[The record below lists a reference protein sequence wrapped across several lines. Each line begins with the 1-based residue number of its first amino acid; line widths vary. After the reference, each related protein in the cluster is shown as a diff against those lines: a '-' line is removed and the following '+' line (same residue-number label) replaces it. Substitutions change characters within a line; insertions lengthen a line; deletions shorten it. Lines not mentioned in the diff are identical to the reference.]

1 MVGLVAA
8 TRRLGPLSRFS
19 RGLLVVTTLQEQPA
33 GTARTSGRKAS
44 GRHAWVH
51 PRVVSA
57 ITRRDFFRFFHNP
70 AGYVFIALFV
80 LAGAIMAFWQH
91 VFFTRNL
98 DNLDTLNGAMPY
110 LLLFFIPA
118 VTMSVWADERKQ
130 GTDELLLTLP
140 ATDFDVVLGKYLAAL
155 GIYTVAL
162 AFMFPHVLML
172 LYLGRPDLGV
182 TFATF
187 LGYWLM
193 GAMLVAVGM
202 VASQLSTNVTV
213 AFILGAALS
222 ALPVFAG
229 VLGSPTGTTA
239 QRQFEDLS
247 IPAQFHDFGTGVV
260 PWAGVFYF
268 LSAAS
273 AFLYVNMVLLGRR
286 HWAGGEASRTRWSHS
301 ALRVVSLVAALAA
314 ANVLVSRAGARWDL
328 SEERL
333 HTLAPESLAL
343 LKQIPKDK
351 PVYIQAYYSP
361 EVPREFVQ
369 VKSDLIGLLKEYAAR
384 GGDRVRLNLV
394 ETELYSE
401 AARDAEKRF
410 GIGPKRVMSSDEGK
424 QSQDEIILGV
434 AFSSGLE
441 EVVIPFFDRG
451 LPVEYELTRS
461 VRVVSRSARKKVG
474 IVGTDA
480 KLMGGFDMRSM
491 GQNPEW
497 SIVVELKK
505 QYDVNSVNADNEIP
519 ADLDVLLVAQP
530 SSLTQKQIDNLTSY
544 VKSGGPSLLFLDP
557 LPVENP
563 SISPEVPRAPQGGPF
578 GGGPPPEP
586 KGDLKPL
593 LDILNID
600 WPTTQ
605 IVWNPYNPL
614 QQRPDLPPE
623 VVFIAEGAA
632 SDAFNE
638 EDIVTSGLQDV
649 VGIFPGLL
657 RAKGGPGPEF
667 TPLLRTNAEGGT
679 LPWEKATTRGMFGG
693 LSLQP
698 NRPHFATGQ
707 AYTLAAHIK
716 GDAPAE
722 TEKAKDETKDKSPAK
737 HGKIHAIAI
746 ADLDMISEEF
756 FELRRQKI
764 ENLDLDNV
772 TFVLNCVDV
781 LAGDDAFVAL
791 RKRRLKHRTLT
802 RIEAQSK
809 QFVDQLQ
816 RETKAAEDE
825 AKEQLEVA
833 QKNLDKEVQTVRA
846 RKDMDE
852 RTKEIMLANLEEV
865 ANRRLDVQKANIE
878 DTKRKTVQESKA
890 ESERSIRRIRNRV
903 RWLAV
908 LLEPIPPLALGLGI
922 FGLRLRR
929 ENFGANP
936 NRLA

>member
-1 MVGLVAA
+1 
-8 TRRLGPLSRFS
+8 
-19 RGLLVVTTLQEQPA
+19 VTTLQERQA
-33 GTARTSGRKAS
+33 GAAHAGAPGSRRRA
-44 GRHAWVH
+44 AWVH

-57 ITRRDFFRFFHNP
+57 ITRRDFLRFFHNP

-80 LAGAIMAFWQH
+80 LASAVMAFWQH

-140 ATDFDVVLGKYLAAL
+140 ATDFDVVIGKYLAAL

-162 AFMFPHVLML
+162 GFMFPHVLML

-193 GAMLVAVGM
+193 GAMLLAVGM
-202 VASQLSTNVTV
+202 VASLLSSNVTV

-229 VLGSPTGTTA
+229 VLGSPTGTA
-239 QRQFEDLS
+239 VQRQVEDLS
-247 IPAQFHDFGTGVV
+247 VPSQFQDFGTGVI
-260 PWAGVFYF
+260 PLSGVFYF
-268 LSAAS
+268 LSAA
-273 AFLYVNMVLLGRR
+273 AGFLYVNMVLLGRR
-286 HWAGGEASRTRWSHS
+286 HWAGGEKSRGRWAH
-301 ALRVVSLVAALAA
+301 SLVRVASVVVALAA
-314 ANVLVSRAGARWDL
+314 ANVLVARAGARIDV

-333 HTLAPESLAL
+333 HTLSPESLAL
-343 LKQIPKDK
+343 LKQIPADK

-384 GGDRVRLNLV
+384 GGDRVRMNLV

-410 GIGPKRVMSSDEGK
+410 GIEPKRVVTTDQGR
-424 QSQDEIILGV
+424 QAQDEIILGV

-461 VRVVSRSARKKVG
+461 IRVVSRSARKKVG
-474 IVGTDA
+474 ILSTDA
-480 KLMGGFDMRSM
+480 KLMGGFDTRTM

-497 SIVVELKK
+497 SIVTELKK
-505 QYDVNSVNADNEIP
+505 QYDVNSVNADVELP
-519 ADLDVLLVAQP
+519 SDLDVLLVAQP
-530 SSLTQKQIDNLTSY
+530 SSLTQKQIDNLTAF
-544 VKSGGPSLLFLDP
+544 VKRGGPVLLFLDP

-563 SISPEVPRAPQGGPF
+563 SISPEVPRMPAGGPF

-593 LDILNID
+593 LDLLGID
-600 WPTTQ
+600 WPTTE

-623 VVFIAEGAA
+623 VVFIGRGSGAD
-632 SDAFNE
+632 DAFNE
-638 EDIVTSGLQDV
+638 EDILTSGLQEV
-649 VGIFPGLL
+649 VAIFPGLL
-657 RAKGGPGPEF
+657 RPKGGPGPEF

-679 LPWEKATTRGMFGG
+679 LPWDKATTRSMFGG
-693 LSLQP
+693 LTLVQ
-698 NRPHFATGQ
+698 NRPHFATDQ

-716 GDAPAE
+716 GDAPAAE
-722 TEKAKDETKDKSPAK
+722 PAKDQDKEKDKEKGKSDDKPKADAKPA
-737 HGKIHAIAI
+737 KIHAVAI
-746 ADLDMISEEF
+746 ADLDLISEEF

-764 ENLDLDNV
+764 ENLELDNV

-802 RIEAQSK
+802 RIEAQTK
-809 QFVDQLQ
+809 QFVDQFQ

-825 AKEQLEVA
+825 ARVQLDEA
-833 QKNLDKEVQTVRA
+833 QKKLDAEVQAVRA
-846 RKDMDE
+846 RKDLDE

-878 DTKRKTVQESKA
+878 DKKRKTVQLSKA
-890 ESERSIRRIRNRV
+890 ETEQNVRHIRNRV

-908 LLEPIPPLALGLGI
+908 LLEPLPPVVLGLGI
-922 FGLRLRR
+922 FALRIRR
-929 ENFGANP
+929 ENYGASP
-936 NRLA
+936 NRIA

>member
-1 MVGLVAA
+1 M
-8 TRRLGPLSRFS
+8 
-19 RGLLVVTTLQEQPA
+19 TTLTEQHA
-33 GTARTSGRKAS
+33 GTARAGGANAR
-44 GRHAWVH
+44 GRHAWAH
-51 PRVVSA
+51 PRVISA
-57 ITRRDFFRFFHNP
+57 ICRRDFLRFFHNP

-80 LAGAIMAFWQH
+80 LAGAVMAFWQH

-140 ATDFDVVLGKYLAAL
+140 ATDLDVVLGKYLAAL

-162 AFMFPHVLML
+162 AFMFPHILML

-182 TFATF
+182 TVATF

-193 GAMLVAVGM
+193 GVMLVAVGM

-247 IPAQFHDFGTGVV
+247 VPAQFHDFGTGVV
-260 PWAGVFYF
+260 PWASVFYF

-273 AFLYVNMVLLGRR
+273 AFLYVNIVLLGRR
-286 HWAGGEASRTRWSHS
+286 HWAGGESSGARWAHS
-301 ALRVVSLVAALAA
+301 AVRVVSLVAALAA
-314 ANVLVSRAGARWDL
+314 ANVLVARAGARWDL

-333 HTLAPESLAL
+333 HTLSPESLAL

-361 EVPREFVQ
+361 DVPREFVQ

-461 VRVVSRSARKKVG
+461 VRVVARSARKKVG

-497 SIVVELKK
+497 SIVIELKK

-519 ADLDVLLVAQP
+519 TDMDVLLVAQP
-530 SSLTQKQIDNLTSY
+530 SSLTQKQIDNLTAY
-544 VKSGGPSLLFLDP
+544 VKGGGPSLLFLDP

-563 SISPEVPRAPQGGPF
+563 SISPEAPRAPQGGPF

-593 LDILNID
+593 LDLLNID
-600 WPTTQ
+600 WPTTE
-605 IVWNPYNPL
+605 IVWNSYNPL

-623 VVFIAEGAA
+623 IVFIGAGA
-632 SDAFNE
+632 SADAFNE
-638 EDIVTSGLQDV
+638 EDNVTSGLQEV
-649 VGIFPGLL
+649 VGIFAGLL
-657 RAKGGPGPEF
+657 RPKGGPGPEF

-679 LPWEKATTRGMFGG
+679 LPWDKATTRSMFGG
-693 LSLQP
+693 LSLMP
-698 NRPHFATGQ
+698 NRPHFATGM

-716 GDAPAE
+716 GDAAPDA
-722 TEKAKDETKDKSPAK
+722 TKPTAKP
-737 HGKIHAIAI
+737 GKIHAIAI

-756 FELRRQKI
+756 FELRRQKV

-809 QFVDQLQ
+809 QFVDQFQ
-816 RETKAAEDE
+816 RETKSAEDE
-825 AKEQLEVA
+825 AKVQLDDA
-833 QKNLDKEVQTVRA
+833 QKNLDKEVQGVRA

-865 ANRRLDVQKANIE
+865 ANRRLAVQKANIE
-878 DTKRKTVQESKA
+878 DKKRKTVQESKA
-890 ESERSIRRIRNRV
+890 ESEQSIRSIRNRV

-908 LLEPIPPLALGLGI
+908 VLEPLPPLALGLGI
-922 FGLRLRR
+922 FGFRLRR

-936 NRLA
+936 HRLA